1 MEVRTLTQVTNKEEF
16 SWVIFILSLSRSA
29 SLQQAREKGREKA
42 IERERWKEGERNDGT
57 GRETVIR
64 P

>member
-42 IERERWKEGERNDGT
+42 IERERDGRKERGT
-57 GRETVIR
+57 TEPGRR
-64 P
+64 R